1 MKASEMRNKSLEELS
16 KELLETLKEQ
26 FVLRMQRSSGQLNRS
41 SEMRKVRRKVAR
53 IKTIVNEMEKKSV
66 GE

>member
-26 FVLRMQRSSGQLNRS
+26 FVLRMQRSNGQLNRS